1 MEFYYR
7 LVADVSIALVG
18 TFINI
23 LAIVSIVNGRLL
35 NNKTFTFVLVLFI
48 SNLLMYS
55 ICGPLSI
62 ASYIL
67 SCDRTDVLCPYSG
80 FVIFS
85 ISGISLWNLSII
97 SINRYVLICHSS
109 YYDTVFTKTNTK
121 IILLITWLF
130 PPIVYLFPL
139 TATWGSFMYD
149 EKKCLC
155 TPLITNVAFRT
166 YSLVSTTLIPFLPI
180 SFCYLA
186 ILNKVR
192 TSYKRITSLQ
202 IENSDR
208 MKNHRQLIKTVLVM
222 ISIFVLINT
231 PFTITVLLDPDQEK
245 ISPWIHSVSLY
256 LSGISYMTNTVIY
269 SILNKQ
275 IRTSIA
281 SIFKRIMGK

>member
-1 MEFYYR
+1 MFWSY
-7 LVADVSIALVG
+7 LSAICWCTLSVDLLALHR
-18 TFINI
+18 TFCHVIE
-23 LAIVSIVNGRLL
+23 
-35 NNKTFTFVLVLFI
+35 
-48 SNLLMYS
+48 LMY
-55 ICGPLSI
+55 CVP
-62 ASYIL
+62 IL
-67 SCDRTDVLCPYSG
+67 DLWSSVCRGYR
-80 FVIFS
+80 
-85 ISGISLWNLSII
+85 WNLSII

-109 YYDTVFTKTNTK
+109 YYDTVFTITNTK

-155 TPLITNVAFRT
+155 RPLITYVAFRT

-208 MKNHRQLIKTVLVM
+208 MKNQRQLIKIVLM
-222 ISIFVLINT
+222 IISIFVLINT

>member
-1 MEFYYR
+1 MEFSYR
-7 LVADVSIALVG
+7 LLADVSVAYVG

-23 LAIVSIVNGRLL
+23 LAIVSIVYGRLL

-80 FVIFS
+80 LVIFNM
-85 ISGISLWNLSII
+85 SGK

-208 MKNHRQLIKTVLVM
+208 MKNQRQLIKTVLVM

-231 PFTITVLLDPDQEK
+231 PFTITVLLDPNQEK